1 MGARKLAPRTLAVL
15 KAVAAG
21 QVTGSGNVWSTGS
34 FVYRMKDESGRE
46 RTVTASVQ
54 SLQHQGLV
62 EQAPKFDRPREP
74 KVFTAKVTEAGRARV
89 NIENLTTSEG
99 N

>member
-1 MGARKLAPRTLAVL
+1 MAARKLAPRTLAVL

-34 FVYRMKDESGRE
+34 FVYRMKDQSGRVS
-46 RTVTASVQ
+46 TVTASVQ

-62 EQAPKFDRPREP
+62 ERAPRGSGWGSFEA
-74 KVFTAKVTEAGRARV
+74 KVFTAKVTDAGQARV
-89 NIENLTTSEG
+89 DAEDG
-99 N
+99 A